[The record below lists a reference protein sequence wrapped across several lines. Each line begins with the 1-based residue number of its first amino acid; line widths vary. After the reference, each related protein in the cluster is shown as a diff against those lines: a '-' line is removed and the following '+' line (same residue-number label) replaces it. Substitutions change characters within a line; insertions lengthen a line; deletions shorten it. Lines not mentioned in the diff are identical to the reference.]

1 MSVQTLSDPQNT
13 PPGRFPPGRALLIA
27 ATVASLAVVA
37 AIALLAMTA
46 PDALVVAGP
55 ALLAAGVLV
64 GLPHGAVDHLVPAW
78 TGRASLGPRGMTAVV
93 AGYVLAAVVAWL
105 ALAFAGPW
113 ALLCLMVLSVAHF
126 GLGDVATGAERDG
139 SPPPRG
145 IDRWCAVYARGAPV
159 LVLPLVF
166 WPQPLD
172 AALDAFD
179 PRVTELLSPS
189 VRLALLALLL
199 SCGVLTIIRD
209 HTAGRRLPVVELL
222 ALWLLF
228 TVTPPLAAFG
238 IYFGCWH
245 SLRHVAR
252 LLVAD
257 PRNTADLLA
266 ARWQRPL
273 GRFARSA
280 AIPTLGSLVGLAAL
294 VAVASSTPLL
304 VPMLSVLMALT
315 VPHVVFVAMLDATV
329 VRRGRPAAQLREAE
343 PLPVTIRRRDGA
355 S

>member
-1 MSVQTLSDPQNT
+1 MSAQTLSDPQTT
-13 PPGRFPPGRALLIA
+13 PPGRFPPGRSLLVA
-27 ATVASLAVVA
+27 ATVFSLGVVA
-37 AIALLAMTA
+37 ALVLLALSTPGAVTA
-46 PDALVVAGP
+46 AGP
-55 ALLAAGVLV
+55 VLLAVGVLV

-78 TGRASLGPRGMTAVV
+78 TGRASLGRRGMTAVV
-93 AGYVLAAVVAWL
+93 AGYVLAALLAWA

-113 ALLCLMVLSVAHF
+113 ALLCLMVLSVVHF

-139 SPPPRG
+139 HLPPRG
-145 IDRWCAVYARGAPV
+145 VELACAVFARGAPV
-159 LVLPLVF
+159 LLLPLVF
-166 WPQPLD
+166 WPAPLD

-179 PRVTELLSPS
+179 PRVTALLSTP
-189 VRLALLALLL
+189 VRLGLLALLVC
-199 SCGVLTIIRD
+199 CGVVSVVKDRA
-209 HTAGRRLPVVELL
+209 AGRQLQIAELL

-257 PRNTADLLA
+257 PRNRVDLVHGWW
-266 ARWQRPL
+266 RGPL
-273 GRFARSA
+273 RRFARSA
-280 AIPTLGSLVGLAAL
+280 AIPTLGSLAGLGAL

-315 VPHVVFVAMLDATV
+315 VPHVVFVAMLDAAV
-329 VRRGRPAAQLREAE
+329 GRQPRVAA
-343 PLPVTIRRRDGA
+343 G
-355 S
+355 

>member
-1 MSVQTLSDPQNT
+1 VVSAAVLLSLSAPQ
-13 PPGRFPPGRALLIA
+13 
-27 ATVASLAVVA
+27 
-37 AIALLAMTA
+37 AMTA
-46 PDALVVAGP
+46 AGP
-55 ALLAAGVLV
+55 VLLAAGVLI

-78 TGRASLGPRGMTAVV
+78 TGRASLARRGMAAVV
-93 AGYVLAAVVAWL
+93 AGYVLAALAAWA
-105 ALAFAGPW
+105 ALTFAGPW
-113 ALLCLMVLSVAHF
+113 ALLGLMVLSVVHF

-139 SPPPRG
+139 HRPPRG
-145 IDRWCAVYARGAPV
+145 APLACAVFARGAPV

-166 WPQPLD
+166 WPEPLD

-179 PRVTELLSPS
+179 PRVTELLSGP
-189 VRLALLALLL
+189 VRIGLLALLVC
-199 SCGVLTIIRD
+199 CGLVSVVLDRS
-209 HTAGRRLPVVELL
+209 AGRRLQVAELL

-257 PRNTADLLA
+257 PRNAADLAGDRLLG
-266 ARWQRPL
+266 PL
-273 GRFARSA
+273 RRFARSA
-280 AIPTLGSLVGLAAL
+280 AIPTLGSLAGLAAL

-315 VPHVVFVAMLDATV
+315 VPHAVFVAMLDATV
-329 VRRGRPAAQLREAE
+329 GDRASAQRSLSAGRR
-343 PLPVTIRRRDGA
+343 
-355 S
+355 